1 VEKMARPKVVLPEN
15 GISEEE
21 ILKKMEVIQEDD
33 INWKDGKVWS
43 LVYHASEKHTEML
56 KKASAMFF
64 SKNALSPMAFPSLK
78 KFETEVISMAV
89 DLFGGDNRCCG
100 SMTSGGTESLLMAV
114 KTYRDWAREKH
125 PHIKEPEMVVPSSA
139 HPSFDKAA
147 DYFGVKIVKVP
158 VDKETHRADVKAME
172 NALTENTIM
181 MVGSACDF
189 PRGVVDPISEL
200 ASIAKDRGIGMHVD
214 ACLGGFMLPFVKM
227 LGNNV
232 PDFDFSVPGVTS
244 ISADVH
250 KYGYGAKGASTI
262 MYRRERVW
270 KHQFSVYTDWSGGIY
285 ISPSMRGTR
294 PGGPIAAAWA
304 SMKALGSDGYLQ
316 LAKVVMK
323 ATKELIDGINQIPE
337 LYIIGD
343 PVMSVFCFTS
353 DTVDIYNLGDIMD
366 KKGWHLDRIQFP
378 NALHMMVN
386 PHHASIVETF
396 LKDLREAV
404 KEIKEHPEASSD
416 GDAAIYGMVASLP
429 DRNKVKDYITNFLKS
444 QYKIK

>member
-1 VEKMARPKVVLPEN
+1 
-15 GISEEE
+15 
-21 ILKKMEVIQEDD
+21 
-33 INWKDGKVWS
+33 
-43 LVYHASEKHTEML
+43 ML

-200 ASIAKDRGIGMHVD
+200 ASIARERGIGMHVD

-262 MYRRERVW
+262 MYRKERVW

-386 PHHASIVETF
+386 PHHASIIDTF
-396 LKDLREAV
+396 LKDLKDAV
-404 KEIKEHPEASSD
+404 KEIKENPEASSD
-416 GDAAIYGMVASLP
+416 GDAAIYGMIASLP
-429 DRNKVKDYITNFLKS
+429 DRKKVKDYIVNFLKS
-444 QYKIK
+444 QYKFK

>member
-1 VEKMARPKVVLPEN
+1 MARPKVVVPEN
-15 GISEEE
+15 GIPEEE
-21 ILKKMEVIQEDD
+21 LLKMMEVIQEDD
-33 INWKDGKVWS
+33 IEWRDGKVWS
-43 LVYHASEKHTEML
+43 LVYHASDKHTEML
-56 KKASAMFF
+56 KKAFTMFF

-78 KFETEVISMAV
+78 KFETEVISMAI

-114 KTYRDWAREKH
+114 KTYRDWARVKF
-125 PHIKEPEMVVPSSA
+125 PHIKEPEMVIPSSA

-147 DYFGVKIVKVP
+147 DYFGVKAVKVP
-158 VDKETHRADVKAME
+158 VDKNTHRADVKAME
-172 NALTENTIM
+172 NALTGNTIL

-189 PRGVVDPISEL
+189 PRGVVDPIAEL
-200 ASIAKDRGIGMHVD
+200 APIAQERGIGMHVD
-214 ACLGGFMLPFVKM
+214 GCLGGFMLPFVKK
-227 LGNNV
+227 LGYEV

-244 ISADVH
+244 ISADIH

-270 KHQFSVYTDWSGGIY
+270 KHQFSVYTDWTGGIY
-285 ISPSMRGTR
+285 ISPTMRGTR

-304 SMKALGSDGYLQ
+304 SMKALGNDGYLQ
-316 LAKVVMK
+316 LANIVMK
-323 ATKELIDGINQIPE
+323 ATKELIDGINYIPE

-343 PVMSVFCFTS
+343 PVMSVFSFTS
-353 DTVDIYNLGDIMD
+353 ETVDIYNLGDIMD

-386 PHHASIVETF
+386 PHHARIVDTF
-396 LKDLREAV
+396 LKDLNEAV

-429 DRNKVKDYITNFLKS
+429 DRDKVKDYIVNFLKS